1 MYIWVQKYKK
11 KSKSLLF
18 YKKNRQKFGSIN
30 LFTYFCN
37 IKPQVNMIGKRN
49 ENNNNKK
56 EDLYI
61 EAGKYFLDISKLI
74 FGGLILS
81 SIVGMDFDLEYL
93 IVYGFAASFIFALF
107 GFMAIIM
114 ARSKNKYE
122 HRNVIPNS
130 LRRRTRNGQCFDY
143 IYKI

>member
-49 ENNNNKK
+49 ENKQDTFLK
-56 EDLYI
+56 EI
-61 EAGKYFLDISKLI
+61 GKYFLDISKLI
-74 FGGLILS
+74 FGGLIIS

-93 IVYGFAASFIFALF
+93 FIYGIASSFTFAIFGFACIEMSN
-107 GFMAIIM
+107 
-114 ARSKNKYE
+114 SNNK
-122 HRNVIPNS
+122 
-130 LRRRTRNGQCFDY
+130 
-143 IYKI
+143 

>member
-1 MYIWVQKYKK
+1 
-11 KSKSLLF
+11 
-18 YKKNRQKFGSIN
+18 
-30 LFTYFCN
+30 
-37 IKPQVNMIGKRN
+37 MIGKRN
-49 ENNNNKK
+49 ENNNYKK

-107 GFMAIIM
+107 GFMSIIM
-114 ARSKNKYE
+114 ARSKNK
-122 HRNVIPNS
+122 
-130 LRRRTRNGQCFDY
+130 
-143 IYKI
+143 